1 MARERI
7 CLDTTFIIDFL
18 KGKKETYNFLKA
30 NSDKKMFMT
39 EITIFETFSG
49 IFETKSKKEFDEFM
63 DFVSEIEIVPATTMF
78 AIDAAEHYGR
88 LRNKGI
94 TIGSMDLLIAGMM
107 KNFGISKIVTRNAK
121 HFQGMPGIKAIS
133 Y

>member
-7 CLDTTFIIDFL
+7 CLDTTFIIDFF
-18 KGKKETYNFLKA
+18 KGKKETEEFLKNNYA
-30 NSDKKMFMT
+30 ELFIT
-39 EITIFETFSG
+39 EITIFETISG

-63 DFVSEIEIVPATTMF
+63 DFVSEIDVIPTTTMF
-78 AIDAAEHYGR
+78 AINAAEYSGR
-88 LRNKGI
+88 LRTKGI
-94 TIGSMDLLIAGMM
+94 TIGSMDLFIAGIM
-107 KNFGISKIVTRNAK
+107 KNFGISKIVTRNTK